1 MIPQLKAQ
9 YRQFVDEL
17 PVCISRERETLQ
29 RLESLRLHGHD
40 FAPRQTNVCAG
51 PPPSARLLFIIRS
64 SAHALDP
71 LHDRAPSA
79 LLTSLFYSRILHLV
93 SAPSVRVTAPP
104 LIINHILCN
113 STPLV
118 LATSGV
124 CETLNG
130 F

>member
-1 MIPQLKAQ
+1 MDMI
-9 YRQFVDEL
+9 
-17 PVCISRERETLQ
+17 SLQ
-29 RLESLRLHGHD
+29 GKPTSAPDLLRLPA
-40 FAPRQTNVCAG
+40 F
-51 PPPSARLLFIIRS
+51 SSS

-113 STPLV
+113 CTPLV